1 MQIGQQVNP
10 LSTPAKRYYDSAV
23 KTQPIIAEIRDILLY
38 RNLVVHLVKRNITA
52 RYKRSLLGV
61 GWTLLDPLLTMLV
74 MAVVYSSLF
83 RTQINDFPVFLLC
96 GIVVWTF
103 FQQAST
109 EAMTDIMYSG
119 TLLGKV
125 YLPKSVFAVSAV
137 GTGLVNFLFS
147 LIPLAG
153 FVIAFQR
160 PINWTLSFLP
170 FAIVILCAFTLGLGL
185 FMSTLAIFFA
195 DMVNIFNFL
204 LRLLLYLSGIFYYT
218 ESLPDWLAWVVR
230 LNPTYHLIRLF
241 RDPIFEG
248 IMPRWEIIVYGSVWA
263 ILMFF
268 LGYWFFT
275 RRSDE
280 FVYRL

>member
-1 MQIGQQVNP
+1 LNN
-10 LSTPAKRYYDSAV
+10 LEEHDLFSPAPHYYDSAV
-23 KTQPIIAEIRDILLY
+23 KSQPILAEIRDVLRY
-38 RNLVVHLVKRNITA
+38 RNLVVHLVKRDITA

-61 GWTLLDPLLTMLV
+61 GWTLLDPLLTMIV

-83 RTQINDFPVFLLC
+83 RNQINDFPVFLLS

-103 FQQAST
+103 FQQASA
-109 EAMTDIMYSG
+109 EAMTNLMYSG
-119 TLLGKV
+119 SLLGKV

-137 GTGLVNFLFS
+137 GTGLVNFLLS

-160 PINWTLSFLP
+160 PVNWTLAFVP
-170 FAIVILCAFTLGLGL
+170 FAIVVLCAFTLGLGL
-185 FMSTLAIFFA
+185 FMSALAIFFA

-218 ESLPDWLAWVVR
+218 EYLPQWLAWMVR

-241 RDPIFEG
+241 RDPVFEG
-248 IMPRWEIIVYGSVWA
+248 IFPRWEIIVYGSCWA

-280 FVYRL
+280 FVYRI